1 MVESYYYSF
10 LELELEF
17 QIILVF
23 IGFFGFG
30 SIFLL
35 VFTLIKRQSKLNK
48 IVLKEEYTLLIENSI
63 FPFVFDDDE
72 EAVQMLLKN
81 PNYKKKYF
89 KKIAIKY
96 CINLHKSYTGHM
108 QDKVDE
114 FYKKSGLVDYSRNK
128 LKSSF
133 WEHKIEAIRDL
144 STLKDF
150 ESIAQIEKLV
160 QHHDKKIATESI
172 LALIKLRGISELV
185 LLRNFKYNLD
195 EWSQVL
201 ILSVIKSDKISYNSK
216 IEDLKTSK
224 NKSIQLL
231 SSRIVEFYKLNL

>member
-1 MVESYYYSF
+1 MVKSFYYSF

-160 QHHDKKIATESI
+160 QHRDKKIATESI